1 MSGPEDH
8 LTVAEAAQ
16 LTGRSPAT
24 IRSWHHRGLL
34 PLAGTTASRQGS
46 PSNTYRRADVLQAW
60 KATGQRNAR
69 RAPRRTT
76 TGDTWNPNQRLLTLR
91 EAADTAGVD
100 VRTIRDWIDNGHLEV
115 FNGPGLT
122 FLEAAVLDAER
133 AARHADPRSRHRG

>member
-69 RAPRRTT
+69 RAPRRET
-76 TGDTWNPNQRLLTLR
+76 TGDAWDPTARLLTAK
-91 EAADTAGVD
+91 EAIDTVGITWPTLA
-100 VRTIRDWIDNGHLEV
+100 RWIDSGKLTPVPHDQLMFLEV
-115 FNGPGLT
+115 D
-122 FLEAAVLDAER
+122 VLDADRE
-133 AARHADPRSRHRG
+133 ARRADPRSRPKG